1 MKNKT
6 QGVNVFTDKVPN
18 YGLSLS
24 TYAIPTAQM
33 VWDLDALCSQSL
45 YLREAI
51 GTVRNSP

>member
-18 YGLSLS
+18 YGLFFL

-33 VWDLDALCSQSL
+33 VRSLCYTS
-45 YLREAI
+45 EVI
-51 GTVRNSP
+51 GTVQTSP